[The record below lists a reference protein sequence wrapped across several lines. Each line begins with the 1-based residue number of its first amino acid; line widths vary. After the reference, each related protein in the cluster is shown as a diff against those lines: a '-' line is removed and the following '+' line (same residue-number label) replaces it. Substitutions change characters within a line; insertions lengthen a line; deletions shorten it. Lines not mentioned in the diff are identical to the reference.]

1 MRSLTLVAGAALAA
15 LAVVACDN
23 AVESNAGT
31 GRTAPGRPH
40 FSVGPTASVA
50 VHCPPKVQLGSGG
63 QCYAFALDSLGFYV
77 SSTVTSWSSSN
88 TSVVVISSTGQ
99 LAPVAAGTVTITANM
114 SGTTGTTT
122 LPVRTDTDPTVSI
135 DGSPVIKPN
144 TACAYTAV
152 PSGGTAPFTYAWSI
166 TSGSATGSASGDTWT
181 GQSSV
186 SGASFVLKVVATDV
200 DGRRASITKSVFVH
214 SMGDC

>member
-1 MRSLTLVAGAALAA
+1 MKSLTLVAGAALAT
-15 LAVVACDN
+15 LTVVACDN
-23 AVESNAGT
+23 AMESNAGS

-40 FSVGPTASVA
+40 FSIGPTNQVI
-50 VHCPPKVQLGSGG
+50 VHCPPKLQLGGGG
-63 QCYAFALDSLGFYV
+63 QCFAFGVDSLGFYTSHTV
-77 SSTVTSWSSSN
+77 SSWSSSN
-88 TSVVVISSTGQ
+88 ISIAVISSTGQ
-99 LAPVAAGTVTITANM
+99 VAPVAAGSVTFTATVGGITG
-114 SGTTGTTT
+114 STTV
-122 LPVRTDTDPTVSI
+122 PVRTDTDPTVSI

-144 TACAYTAV
+144 TACTYTAV
-152 PSGGTAPFTYAWSI
+152 PSGGTAPFTYTWSI

-200 DGRRASITKSVFVH
+200 DGRKASITKSVFVH